1 MHTHK
6 YWTATWK
13 WQLSRDESLYCFV
26 LSRPRMISVLH
37 QSAMIKI
44 NRFTAKGKRNTI
56 YIGEWYSLFHY
67 FSGKK
72 RGGGDGRR
80 SRYTLSFL
88 HASIKAQFVSAFL
101 KIAFCLS
108 FLMFFNL
115 SVKVAT
121 FSQRHMPIFAQDK
134 YPCKNN
140 KQKVWNCHKIKPD
153 LK

>member
-1 MHTHK
+1 
-6 YWTATWK
+6 
-13 WQLSRDESLYCFV
+13 
-26 LSRPRMISVLH
+26 MISVLH

-72 RGGGDGRR
+72 KGGEGPRF
-80 SRYTLSFL
+80 TLSFL

-134 YPCKNN
+134 YPCQNN
-140 KQKVWNCHKIKPD
+140 KQKV
-153 LK
+153 